1 MSFVQDYAQEVFREL
16 NKRKDKN
23 IYDKF
28 ISELTK
34 LKNNQKNNNDNNTN
48 CVGYKIKRFKLRD
61 GVTKDDL
68 LALKFKSGGTW
79 IKEDAELY
87 KCRIF
92 EYKPTDFEYSINIAF
107 GNNISE
113 WNDFDNI
120 IIIDE
125 DFLQPYTPFY
135 GDNFG
140 KEVNNFPSLENVI
153 QNYNKFMSS
162 LGIFE
167 EIKD

>member
-1 MSFVQDYAQEVFREL
+1 MSFVQDYAQEVFRDL
-16 NKRKDKN
+16 SKRKDKN
-23 IYDKF
+23 IYNKF

-34 LKNNQKNNNDNNTN
+34 LKNNQKNSNNTD
-48 CVGYKIKRFKLRD
+48 CVGHKIKRFKIRD

-79 IKEDAELY
+79 IIKDAELY
-87 KCRIF
+87 RCRIF

-107 GNNISE
+107 SNNISE
-113 WNDFDNI
+113 WNDFDNVI
-120 IIIDE
+120 ILDE
-125 DFLQPYTPFY
+125 EFLQPYTPFY

-140 KEVNNFPSLENVI
+140 KEITDFPALEHVI
-153 QNYNKFMSS
+153 QNYNEFMIS

-167 EIKD
+167 EV